1 MAQYIIGKHR
11 NKRRPVYAEQSYATT
26 NYIAEAKTLIVR
38 GIGYRAFALRNDLL
52 SKTKLAP
59 AFTESSRPVYSG
71 DDSDPV
77 EKEFT
82 EAALYEFT
90 NSKYLVVRAGHTRDM
105 CLPVRDL
112 IACSVSK
119 KDRKLTIASA
129 NKIHAANLAKEVYSY
144 RPPSAYTGRGVRIK
158 HERPARKAG
167 KKDKQRGRAF

>member
-11 NKRRPVYAEQSYATT
+11 NRRRPIYAEQSCAST
-26 NYIAEAKTLIVR
+26 NDLVEVKTLIVR
-38 GIGYRAFALRNDLL
+38 GIGYRAFALTNTLL

-59 AFTESSRPVYSG
+59 AFTENSRPVYSG
-71 DDSDPV
+71 DDNGPM

-82 EAALYEFT
+82 QAALYEFT

-105 CLPVRDL
+105 CLPVRGSVT
-112 IACSVSK
+112 CSVSK

-129 NKIHAANLAKEVYSY
+129 NKIYTANLAREVYSY

-158 HERPARKAG
+158 HGRPARKAG